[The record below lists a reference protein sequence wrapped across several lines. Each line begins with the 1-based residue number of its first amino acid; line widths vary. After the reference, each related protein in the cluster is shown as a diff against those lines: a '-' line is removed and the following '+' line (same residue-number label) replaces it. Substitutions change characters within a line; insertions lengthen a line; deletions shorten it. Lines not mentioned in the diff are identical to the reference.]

1 MSKSLDII
9 DPKREERNEP
19 DEHIVDNDELKVETK
34 SQGGVFYLVM
44 GIVALVVATAAAL
57 YILYKDDNPNK
68 NKTNE
73 ATVSEA
79 SVTAS
84 PSASPEASATPS
96 LTVTS
101 TPAAKTETSYK
112 EDKVRVA
119 NGNGINGEGAKIKAI
134 LEKDGFTVTSVGNAS
149 KTYTK
154 SIVFYKEGKESLANA
169 IKEAI
174 KGEYSADI
182 ELSPST
188 VGQYDAVL
196 ALGSK

>member
-1 MSKSLDII
+1 MAKSLDII
-9 DPKREERNEP
+9 DPKRDDQNEP
-19 DEHIVDNDELKVETK
+19 DESIVSDDELKVETK
-34 SQGGVFYLVM
+34 GQGGVFYLVM

-68 NKTNE
+68 STDTVE
-73 ATVSEA
+73 SVESAT
-79 SVTAS
+79 VTAS
-84 PSASPEASATPS
+84 TSPGVSATS
-96 LTVTS
+96 TVSAVVTQ
-101 TPAAKTETSYK
+101 TAKAEVSFK

-119 NGNGINGEGAKIKAI
+119 NGNGVNGEGAKIKTI
-134 LEKDGFTVTSVGNAS
+134 LEGKGFTVTSVGNAT
-149 KTYTK
+149 KQYDK

-174 KGEYSADI
+174 QDEYTADI